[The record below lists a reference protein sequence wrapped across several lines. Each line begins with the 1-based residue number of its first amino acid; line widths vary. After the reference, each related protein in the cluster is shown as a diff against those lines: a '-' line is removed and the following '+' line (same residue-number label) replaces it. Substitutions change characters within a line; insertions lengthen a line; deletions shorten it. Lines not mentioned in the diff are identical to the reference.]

1 MCSTYVPPFLL
12 PCRALQLYSGI
23 TNDAGL
29 MYEISRS
36 ANIQTMGMKLS
47 LAMSPS
53 LERFE
58 SAGGFS
64 NKFEID
70 PAVVDRQVNAAND
83 D

>member
-1 MCSTYVPPFLL
+1 ML
-12 PCRALQLYSGI
+12 
-23 TNDAGL
+23 
-29 MYEISRS
+29 YEISRS

-70 PAVVDRQVNAAND
+70 PAVVDQQVGTIHSLLRCACTLVAVVFD
-83 D
+83 MFRCRTV